1 MFTLSQCW
9 CSHCHNVDFH
19 TVTLFT
25 GAKKGRRPMLT
36 HSQMWS
42 GEQMLM
48 FTLSQC
54 WCSHCHTVYRC
65 KEGSRANADPLT
77 DVVRRTDVNVYIVTM
92 LMFTLSQCWCS
103 HCHTVYRCKEGSQ
116 ANADPLT
123 DVVGQTDVDVH
134 TVTVLLFTL
143 SQCWCSHCH
152 TVYRCKEGSRAHAD
166 ALTDVVGRTDV
177 NVYIV
182 TVLMFTLSH
191 CFQLQRRVVG
201 PRWRTHRRGRANRCR
216 GCCSRG
222 RRPHPRRPPPPRR
235 PQCAPSS
242 SWWTWQA
249 ASALVSA
256 AFHSSRIRIAAAVLV
271 NFTSLSLIN
280 YFLKRKILSV
290 EVILSA

>member
-9 CSHCHNVDFH
+9 CSHCH
-19 TVTLFT
+19 
-25 GAKKGRRPMLT
+25 
-36 HSQMWS
+36 
-42 GEQMLM
+42 
-48 FTLSQC
+48 
-54 WCSHCHTVYRC
+54 
-65 KEGSRANADPLT
+65 
-77 DVVRRTDVNVYIVTM
+77 IV
-92 LMFTLSQCWCS
+92 FS
-103 HCHTVYRCKEGSQ
+103 
-116 ANADPLT
+116 
-123 DVVGQTDVDVH
+123 
-134 TVTVLLFTL
+134 
-143 SQCWCSHCH
+143 
-152 TVYRCKEGSRAHAD
+152 CKEGSRAHAD

-191 CFQLQRRVVG
+191 CFQLQRRVAG

-235 PQCAPSS
+235 PLCAPNS

-256 AFHSSRIRIAAAVLV
+256 AFHSNRIRTAAAVLV
-271 NFTSLSLIN
+271 NFTALSLTS

-290 EVILSA
+290 EVKRIDARARTRTHTRTHARIAAKKGRGPTLTHAGMSGVKGVALREASYINKSLSALADVLGRWPSTGVTCPTATVVWPTSCKTL

>member
-166 ALTDVVGRTDV
+166 ALTDEVGRTDV
-177 NVYIV
+177 NVHIV
-182 TVLMFTLSH
+182 TVLMFTLSQCWCSHCYSVVVHTVTLFSAAKKGRGPTLTHSQTWSGEQMLMSHRHSINVHIVTMLMFTLSH
-191 CFQLQRRVVG
+191 CFQLQRRVAG
-201 PRWRTHRRGRANRCR
+201 PRWRTHRRGRANRC
-216 GCCSRG
+216 
-222 RRPHPRRPPPPRR
+222 
-235 PQCAPSS
+235 
-242 SWWTWQA
+242 
-249 ASALVSA
+249 
-256 AFHSSRIRIAAAVLV
+256 
-271 NFTSLSLIN
+271 
-280 YFLKRKILSV
+280 
-290 EVILSA
+290 